1 MSRPRRPRS
10 RFFAAVVRPGRDK
23 ASGSAR
29 TQMAQEIPGLRKIRI
44 DLQGLSQIHD
54 ALIQSPPSKQA
65 LAMLKRR

>member
-1 MSRPRRPRS
+1 
-10 RFFAAVVRPGRDK
+10 
-23 ASGSAR
+23 
-29 TQMAQEIPGLRKIRI
+29 MAQEIPGLRKIRI